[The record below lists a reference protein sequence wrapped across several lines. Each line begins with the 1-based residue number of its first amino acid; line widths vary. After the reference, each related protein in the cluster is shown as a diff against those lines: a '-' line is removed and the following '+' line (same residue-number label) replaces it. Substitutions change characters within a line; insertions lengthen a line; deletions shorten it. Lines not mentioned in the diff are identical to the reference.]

1 MRREEPTTP
10 IHSAASESSYR
21 GRIPQ
26 KVLRQSPGYRQLHY
40 FPGHDDCPA
49 QRCRTFWRAAQMSVA
64 AQIGFYVATTL
75 TDYLYTPF
83 ISPGFWS
90 AVTRH
95 RLYFD
100 RGEKSGDKSPHSKTK
115 PEWR

>member
-1 MRREEPTTP
+1 MREELIAP

-26 KVLRQSPGYRQLHY
+26 KVLMHRPGTFNCIY
-40 FPGHDDCPA
+40 FPRHDDCPA
-49 QRCRTFWRAAQMSVA
+49 PRCRTFWRAAQMSVA

-90 AVTRH
+90 AVTCH
-95 RLYFD
+95 HFVFD
-100 RGEKSGDKSPHSKTK
+100 RGEKSGDESPHSKTK

>member
-1 MRREEPTTP
+1 MREELNTP

-75 TDYLYTPF
+75 NRLPLHPLHLAWILECGDL
-83 ISPGFWS
+83 SPLGI
-90 AVTRH
+90 
-95 RLYFD
+95 
-100 RGEKSGDKSPHSKTK
+100 
-115 PEWR
+115 